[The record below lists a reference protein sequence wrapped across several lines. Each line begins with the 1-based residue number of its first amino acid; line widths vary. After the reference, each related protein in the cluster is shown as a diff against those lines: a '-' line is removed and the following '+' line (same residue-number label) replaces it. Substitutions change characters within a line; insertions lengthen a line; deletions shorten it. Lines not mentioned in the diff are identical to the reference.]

1 MDHNG
6 VEDGS
11 FQHQGGAL
19 GSAASSPKPAMS
31 VPATANR
38 APDTRVVTNV
48 AISAFTLAPPIL
60 LLTRTAIVKAPA
72 ASVKKLRPGIEVVNW
87 ITAAEIRP

>member
-11 FQHQGGAL
+11 SQHQGDLRQRSLQSKTRHERSRDSEQGAGYEGGDKRCDKRVYL
-19 GSAASSPKPAMS
+19 GAAD
-31 VPATANR
+31 TAF
-38 APDTRVVTNV
+38 DKD
-48 AISAFTLAPPIL
+48 
-60 LLTRTAIVKAPA
+60 AIVKAPA